1 MRIPQMFIVLA
12 AASVMMVGC
21 TSQKDPAE
29 QAVAQGEAA
38 LNEIRADAE
47 KFAPDQLKAPEAT
60 LARFKEALAQE
71 KYGTVLEGIPQFNAE
86 IKTLRETVMVE
97 QTAIAAATTEWENLN
112 AEVPQA
118 VAEIENRMKNLTGSR
133 LPKEVKKEDYE
144 AARANLEPLKAQW
157 AEATAAFQAGDALA
171 AADKGRKV
179 KQLAEEMKTQLA
191 MNPV

>member
-47 KFAPDQLKAPEAT
+47 KFAPEQLKAPEAT

-112 AEVPQA
+112 AEVPKA

-144 AARANLEPLKAQW
+144 AAKANLEPLKAQW